1 MPLDAILEKFGEHFF
16 LYCVQSG
23 YDRIL
28 RVLGRSLREF
38 LCNLDALHDH
48 LASIYQ
54 GINAPSFR
62 TTDRSDGAL
71 LLHYYSAREGLG
83 NIVMGIVKT
92 VAKEILD
99 TEVNMQ
105 ILQDKTEEHD
115 HMVFV
120 IKTQQTT
127 RRKQSQSQK
136 PIELSN
142 PPSRC
147 LKLGTAGQMEEHR
160 LRSKKYRSFMSV
172 SSFCRCFPF
181 HIVFDRS
188 LNIRQYGVSLRKY
201 FSLFSSKG
209 DSNELI
215 FTDLFQLS
223 RPRMQFSFDTILAH
237 INTVFVV
244 VSRNSSGNFRK
255 ISPQQHRDNPTSI
268 RANSMTVP
276 CDELRLKGQMI
287 YSAQSD
293 CIIFLCSPRFGC
305 LEESNKA
312 GILFSDIPVH
322 DATRE
327 LLLTAH
333 EHAPARELV
342 EKLEESS
349 NDLRKLQARLIED
362 KKNTDDLLH
371 EILPKKVAAKL
382 RLNEPVPGETY
393 KLVTILFSDIVG
405 FTSLCSSE
413 EVVPMDIVRLLN
425 KLYTFFDMMTGF
437 HDVYKV
443 SAFIVISW
451 TIRLKN
457 CILMYKTISYLV

>member
-1 MPLDAILEKFGEHFF
+1 M
-16 LYCVQSG
+16 QSG

-62 TTDRSDGAL
+62 TTDCSDGAL

-83 NIVMGIVKT
+83 NIVIGIVKT
-92 VAKEILD
+92 VAKEILN
-99 TEVNMQ
+99 TTVNMQ
-105 ILQDKTEEHD
+105 ILQDKTKEHD
-115 HMVFV
+115 HMIFV
-120 IKTQQTT
+120 IRTEHDNSG
-127 RRKQSQSQK
+127 KQSQSHMTL
-136 PIELSN
+136 EF
-142 PPSRC
+142 PSPNSSR
-147 LKLGTAGQMEEHR
+147 LKLGTTGQLQEQR
-160 LRSKKYRSFMSV
+160 LRSRKFKSFMSV

-188 LNIRQYGVSLRKY
+188 LTIRQFGVGLRKY
-201 FSLFSSKG
+201 FDHVSANCDPKR
-209 DSNELI
+209 LI

-223 RPRMQFSFDTILAH
+223 RPRMQFSFHTIQDH

-244 VSRNSSGNFRK
+244 ASRNSCRSNRRAS
-255 ISPQQHRDNPTSI
+255 SPQCSDDTGPTGI
-268 RANSMTVP
+268 NLAGGPT
-276 CDELRLKGQMI
+276 DELRLKGQMI
-287 YSAQSD
+287 YSSHSD
-293 CIIFLCSPRFGC
+293 CIIFLCSPRFGS
-305 LEESNKA
+305 LEELNRA

-333 EHAPARELV
+333 AHAPARELV
-342 EKLEESS
+342 GKLEESS
-349 NDLRKLQARLIED
+349 NDLRKLQSRLIED
-362 KKNTDDLLH
+362 KKKTDDLLH

-413 EVVPMDIVRLLN
+413 KVVPMDIVRLLN

-443 SAFIVISW
+443 G
-451 TIRLKN
+451 
-457 CILMYKTISYLV
+457 ILLFLNAELL

>member
-1 MPLDAILEKFGEHFF
+1 M
-16 LYCVQSG
+16 QSG

-62 TTDRSDGAL
+62 TTDRTDGAL

-83 NIVMGIVKT
+83 NIVIGIVKT
-92 VAKEILD
+92 VAKEILN
-99 TEVNMQ
+99 TTVNMQ
-105 ILQDKTEEHD
+105 ILQDKTIEHD
-115 HMVFV
+115 HMIFV
-120 IKTQQTT
+120 IKTEQGNGG
-127 RRKQSQSQK
+127 KQSQSHMTL
-136 PIELSN
+136 ELPN
-142 PPSRC
+142 PNSSQ
-147 LKLGTAGQMEEHR
+147 LKLGTAGQLQERR
-160 LRSKKYRSFMSV
+160 LRSRKFNSFMTV

-188 LNIRQYGVSLRKY
+188 LNIRQFGDGLKKY
-201 FSLFSSKG
+201 FAQFSGNG
-209 DSNELI
+209 DSKKLI

-223 RPRMQFSFDTILAH
+223 RPRMQFSFKAIQAH

-244 VSRNSSGNFRK
+244 VSRNSCGNFRR
-255 ISPQQHRDNPTSI
+255 ISPIQRREKTRS
-268 RANSMTVP
+268 NSVSFVAGP
-276 CDELRLKGQMI
+276 SDELRLKGQMI
-287 YSAQSD
+287 HSSQSD
-293 CIIFLCSPRFGC
+293 FIIFLCSPRFGS
-305 LEESNKA
+305 LEELNKA

-333 EHAPARELV
+333 AHAPARELV
-342 EKLEESS
+342 GKLEESS

-413 EVVPMDIVRLLN
+413 KVVPMDIVRLLN

-437 HDVYKV
+437 YDVYKV
-443 SAFIVISW
+443 STTFHLYFV
-451 TIRLKN
+451 LLHNKV
-457 CILMYKTISYLV
+457 MM